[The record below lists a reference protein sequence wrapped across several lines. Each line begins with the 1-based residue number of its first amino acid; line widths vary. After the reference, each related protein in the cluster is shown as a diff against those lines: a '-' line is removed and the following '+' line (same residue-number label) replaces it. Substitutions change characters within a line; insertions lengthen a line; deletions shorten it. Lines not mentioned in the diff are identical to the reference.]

1 MESII
6 KVDYQDAVPGK
17 NVYAVKLKKNE
28 ELELYTESEEYIK
41 KQAALE
47 TAVKKPHCRPSSRN
61 AFGQCS
67 MSCIGRQNK
76 TSVPIIG

>member
-17 NVYAVKLKKNE
+17 NVYAVKLKKNG

-47 TAVKKPHCRPSSRN
+47 TAVKKATLPHIESECFWAVLYELYWSE
-61 AFGQCS
+61 
-67 MSCIGRQNK
+67 K
-76 TSVPIIG
+76 